1 MHLSIMRFGF
11 ILAFAAVLVGCGGSS
26 TQPGAGSGGKKRI
39 VFLTNGSDP
48 FWDACR
54 SGLEEGAKQFEIDKA
69 GYVVAMEVNNGKPQ
83 GQIDKL
89 RQFASQGDVAAV
101 AISVIQADNAAI
113 IEEMKKLQDKGI
125 KIITVDGDVNREK
138 FRDARPYYIGTDNIV
153 GGRVLGA
160 AAKAILA
167 ARGKETGGYVQF
179 AGFTDNDNARNRM
192 NGVKEAIGDKYT
204 EDDRMADGMDKS
216 KAREN
221 VRSAMANHKDLVAL
235 VGIWAYNAPAI
246 SQVVSEANARDKYT
260 VVAFDAQ
267 SVAIEEM
274 AKGNIDAMVVQNPF
288 DMGLQ
293 SVRLLLAMMK
303 DDQATIKEMFPNAAD
318 PNGDVY
324 TTGLRLVAPDGETPL
339 KAELFDAKTVEFM
352 RLGKFREWLAK
363 YKLTSS

>member
-1 MHLSIMRFGF
+1 MLRLLVRRTFLLVLIAA
-11 ILAFAAVLVGCGGSS
+11 LFAEGGCTRSATS
-26 TQPGAGSGGKKRI
+26 GKKRI

-54 SGLEEGAKQFEIDKA
+54 SGLEEGARKFEIDKA
-69 GYVVAMEVNNGKPQ
+69 GYMVAMEVNNGKPQ

-113 IEEMKKLQDKGI
+113 IEEMKKLQAKGI
-125 KIITVDGDVNREK
+125 KVITVDGDVNREK

-153 GGRVLGA
+153 GGRVLGTA
-160 AAKAILA
+160 ARALLES
-167 ARGKETGGYVQF
+167 RGKESGGYVQF

-192 NGVKEAIGDKYT
+192 NGVKGAIGDKYT

-221 VRSAMANHKDLVAL
+221 VRNAIVNHKDLVAL

-246 SQVVSEANARDKYT
+246 AQVVAETKTRDKYT
-260 VVAFDAQ
+260 VVTFDAQ
-267 SVAIEEM
+267 AVAIEEM

-288 DMGLQ
+288 DMGFQ
-293 SVRLLLAMMK
+293 SVRLLSAMLQ
-303 DDQATIKEMFPNAAD
+303 DDQAAIKEMFPREGEED
-318 PNGDVY
+318 GDVY
-324 TTGLRLVAPDGETPL
+324 TTGLRLVVPDKETPL
-339 KAELFDAKTVEFM
+339 QAEAFDPKIVEFM
-352 RLGKFREWLAK
+352 KLGDFRGWLAK